1 VDVLHV
7 RRYNA
12 YAREQPA
19 GKVTERSLS
28 GLILGAALVA
38 AISGANVIGHAA
50 GAPGRLRSAHGGN
63 SARALEAG
71 FAGTLLYRNDNFRT
85 GQNLAESILTPSAVT
100 ASNFGLQ
107 FTDAVDGQVYAE
119 PLYVPAVPIP
129 SQGTHNVVYV
139 ATEFDSVYAFDA
151 DQAGPALWHTSFID
165 LASGITPVPSSDSG
179 CTDLVPWIGITATP
193 VIDRNTGTLYVISKV
208 KLGPGSYQQQLH
220 ALDIT
225 TGLEMPN
232 SPVTIAATV
241 AGTAPD
247 GVRGII
253 TFDPLLQ
260 HDRPALTLAN
270 SVVYLSFASHCD
282 IGPYHGW
289 ILGYNE
295 TTLAQ
300 VVVYNTTRN
309 GSEGGIW
316 QSGCGPGVDTNG
328 DLIAITG
335 NGSFDTGAP
344 RVDYGDSYLRLTP
357 GSGTLSVSSFFTPSN
372 ELTLDEKDLD
382 LGSGG
387 NLMLPD
393 QTDAPNNPHLMV
405 SAGKQGT
412 LYLVNRDD
420 MGGFIAPPAADQI
433 VQELPGEVGGM
444 YGTHAY
450 WQGTVPSVGLQNMIY
465 TAGVSDQPKMFV
477 VSGGLIQT
485 PPASTAINVTLG
497 FPGASPVISANGTTG
512 GILWVIDSTSWS
524 IAGPAILF
532 AFDATNLSTELYNS
546 TQFSSDDPG
555 PAVKFTVPTVA
566 NGSVY
571 IGTQTQLAVF
581 GLFPNGRPTPTA
593 TSTAT
598 PTVTPTV
605 TITATPTVT
614 PTPTATVTATPTV
627 TPTPTATITA
637 TPTVT
642 PTPTATVTVTPT
654 VTPTPTATSTPTVTP
669 TPTATSTPTVTPTPT
684 ASPSPV
690 LATLDASPKSI
701 SFPDEVVGHQGKP
714 AKIKVV
720 NHATAMPVSL
730 WQPAV
735 SSGFVVTSS
744 NCPGE
749 LQPGASCRIE
759 VAFVPTAKGKQ
770 PGLLQVNSNAEFG
783 SHTVKLK
790 GHGVAPKMKAH
801 PQSLSFGQV
810 SVDTF
815 SSSQSVTLVN
825 LSPAPISFTTAP
837 AATPPFNVSAST
849 CGTIAANGGSC
860 TISVEFALHEL
871 GKFEGTLELQDNAA
885 HSPQHIKLFGS
896 SKQAALPPG

>member
-1 VDVLHV
+1 M
-7 RRYNA
+7 
-12 YAREQPA
+12 
-19 GKVTERSLS
+19 TERSLS

-444 YGTHAY
+444 YGTPAY

-581 GLFPNGRPTPTA
+581 GLFPNGRPTPPATGTATPTATPTPTA

-598 PTVTPTV
+598 PT
-605 TITATPTVT
+605 ATPTR
-614 PTPTATVTATPTV
+614 
-627 TPTPTATITA
+627 TATITA
-637 TPTVT
+637 TPTAT
-642 PTPTATVTVTPT
+642 PTG
-654 VTPTPTATSTPTVTP
+654 
-669 TPTATSTPTVTPTPT
+669 
-684 ASPSPV
+684 SPSPV

-701 SFPDEVVGHQGKP
+701 SFPNEVVGHRGKP

-720 NHATAMPVSL
+720 NHATAVPVTL
-730 WQPAV
+730 WHPTV
-735 SSGFVVTSS
+735 SSGFVVSSS

-749 LQPGASCRIE
+749 LQPGASCTIE
-759 VAFVPTAKGKQ
+759 VASFPTAKGRQ
-770 PGLLQVNSNAEFG
+770 HGLLQVSSNAEFG

-790 GHGVAPKMKAH
+790 GGGVAPKMEAH
-801 PQSLSFGQV
+801 PQSLSFAQV
-810 SVDTF
+810 PVDTV
-815 SSSQSVTLVN
+815 SSPQSITLVN
-825 LSPAPISFTTAP
+825 LSPVPISFTTAP

-849 CGTIAANGGSC
+849 CGTIAAKPGTC
-860 TISVEFALHEL
+860 TISVEFAPHDL

-885 HSPQHIKLFGS
+885 HSPQHIRLFGR
-896 SKQAALPPG
+896 SK

>member
-7 RRYNA
+7 RRYNVC
-12 YAREQPA
+12 AREQPA
-19 GKVTERSLS
+19 GKVTERSLW

-63 SARALEAG
+63 SARALEPG
-71 FAGTLLYRNDNFRT
+71 FAGTFLYRNDNFRT
-85 GQNLAESILTPSAVT
+85 GQNLAESILTPSTVT
-100 ASNFGLQ
+100 KLEFGLQ

-119 PLYVPAVPIP
+119 PLYVPGVPVP

-165 LASGITPVPSSDSG
+165 PASGITPVPSSDVG

-193 VIDRNTGTLYVISKV
+193 VIDGTTGTLYVISKV
-208 KLGPGSYQQQLH
+208 KLGPSKYQQQLH

-225 TGLEMPN
+225 TGFEMPN
-232 SPVTIAATV
+232 SPVTIMATV
-241 AGTAPD
+241 AGT
-247 GVRGII
+247 GIGENKGQI
-253 TFDPLLQ
+253 SFDPLKE

-270 SVVYLSFASHCD
+270 GVVYLSFASHCD
-282 IGPYHGW
+282 SEPYHGW

-300 VVVYNTTRN
+300 AVVYNTTPN

-335 NGSFDTGAP
+335 NGTFDTGAP

-372 ELTLDEKDLD
+372 ELTLDEKDQD

-444 YGTHAY
+444 YGTPAY

-465 TAGVSDQPKMFV
+465 TGGVSDQPKMFV
-477 VSGGLIQT
+477 VSSGLIQT
-485 PPASTAINVTLG
+485 PPASSAMNVTFG
-497 FPGASPVISANGTTG
+497 YPGASPVISANGTTTG
-512 GILWVIDSTSWS
+512 GILWAIDSTEWS
-524 IAGPAILF
+524 IAGPAILY
-532 AFDATNLSTELYNS
+532 AFDATNLSTELYGSN
-546 TQFSSDDPG
+546 QFSSDEPG

-598 PTVTPTV
+598 PTVTPT
-605 TITATPTVT
+605 
-614 PTPTATVTATPTV
+614 PTATVTATPTV
-627 TPTPTATITA
+627 TPTPTATSTA
-637 TPTVT
+637 
-642 PTPTATVTVTPT
+642 
-654 VTPTPTATSTPTVTP
+654 
-669 TPTATSTPTVTPTPT
+669 TPTVTPTPT

-701 SFPDEVVGHQGKP
+701 SFPNEVVGHQGKP

-720 NHATAMPVSL
+720 NHATAVPVSL

-744 NCPGE
+744 DCPGE
-749 LQPGASCRIE
+749 LQPGASCGIGI
-759 VAFVPTAKGKQ
+759 AFVPTAKGKQ
-770 PGLLQVNSNAEFG
+770 SGLLQVNSNAEFG

-810 SVDTF
+810 SVDTV
-815 SSSQSVTLVN
+815 SSSQSVTLVD

-860 TISVEFALHEL
+860 TISVEFAPHER
-871 GKFEGTLELQDNAA
+871 GKFAGTLELQDNAA
-885 HSPQHIKLFGS
+885 RSPQHIKLFGS
-896 SKQAALPPG
+896 SK

>member
-1 VDVLHV
+1 M
-7 RRYNA
+7 
-12 YAREQPA
+12 
-19 GKVTERSLS
+19 TERSLR

-50 GAPGRLRSAHGGN
+50 GTPGRLRSAHGGV
-63 SARALEAG
+63 SARALEPG
-71 FAGTLLYRNDNFRT
+71 FTGTFLYRNDNSRT

-107 FTDAVDGQVYAE
+107 FTDAIDGAAYAE
-119 PLYVPAVPIP
+119 PLYVPAVKIP

-139 ATEFDSVYAFDA
+139 ATENDSMYAFDA

-165 LASGITPVPSSDSG
+165 PAKGVTAVASSDLGSG
-179 CTDLVPWIGITATP
+179 CDDLVPQIGITATP
-193 VIDRNTGTLYVISKV
+193 VIDSVTAVLYVVSKV
-208 KLGPGSYQQQLH
+208 KLGPGEYQQQLH

-241 AGTAPD
+241 TGTAPD
-247 GVRGII
+247 GVHGIV

-282 IGPYHGW
+282 IQPYHGW
-289 ILGYNE
+289 ILGYDE

-300 VVVYNTTRN
+300 LFVYNTTRN

-316 QSGCGPGVDTNG
+316 ESGCGPGVDTNG
-328 DLIAITG
+328 DLITITG
-335 NGSFDTGAP
+335 NGSFDTGAS
-344 RVDYGDSYLRLTP
+344 RVNYGDSFLRLTP
-357 GSGTLSVSSFFTPSN
+357 GAGTMSVSSFFTPLN
-372 ELTLDEKDLD
+372 ELLLDDEDLD
-382 LGSGG
+382 MGSGG
-387 NLMLPD
+387 NLMLPE
-393 QTDAPNNPHLMV
+393 QPGPNPHLMV
-405 SAGKQGT
+405 GVGKLGII
-412 LYLVNRDD
+412 YLVNRDS
-420 MGGFIAPPAADQI
+420 MGGFNAASDQM
-433 VQELPGEVGGM
+433 VQELTSEVGGM
-444 YGTHAY
+444 FSTPAY
-450 WQGTVPSVGLQNMIY
+450 WQGMANSGLQNMIY
-465 TAGVSDQPKMFV
+465 TISVADQPKMFV
-477 VSGGLIQT
+477 ISNGLIQV
-485 PPASTAINVTLG
+485 PPASTARTFTFG

-512 GILWVIDSTSWS
+512 GILWAINSSAWRTS
-524 IAGPAILF
+524 GPAILY
-532 AFDATNLSTELYNS
+532 AFDATNLNTKLYDS

-571 IGTQTQLAVF
+571 MGTQTQLAVF
-581 GLFPNGRPTPTA
+581 GLFPGGR
-593 TSTAT
+593 
-598 PTVTPTV
+598 
-605 TITATPTVT
+605 
-614 PTPTATVTATPTV
+614 
-627 TPTPTATITA
+627 PTPTATITA

-642 PTPTATVTVTPT
+642 PTPTATV
-654 VTPTPTATSTPTVTP
+654 
-669 TPTATSTPTVTPTPT
+669 TPTVTPTPT

-701 SFPDEVVGHQGKP
+701 SFPNEVVGHQGKP

-720 NHATAMPVSL
+720 NHATAVPVSL

-744 NCPGE
+744 DCPGE
-749 LQPGASCRIE
+749 LQPGASCGIGI
-759 VAFVPTAKGKQ
+759 AFVPTAKGKQ
-770 PGLLQVNSNAEFG
+770 SGLLQVNSNAEFG

-810 SVDTF
+810 SVDTV
-815 SSSQSVTLVN
+815 SSSQSVTLVD

-860 TISVEFALHEL
+860 TISVEFAPHER
-871 GKFEGTLELQDNAA
+871 GKFAGTLELQDNAA
-885 HSPQHIKLFGS
+885 RSPQHIKLFGS
-896 SKQAALPPG
+896 SK